1 MNKKS
6 HLKYDISDLVKD
18 SSYIKNDECKIIQKL
33 SLPKIYNERSL
44 DELKRGVVIDVEA
57 TGLAIGYD
65 DIIQIALLPFEYE
78 IPSGNIIRVFKEEA
92 YEGLR
97 EPNIPITAEASLIT
111 GITNEMVKNKNID
124 NQVVSEIVN
133 NADIIIAHNA
143 FFDRPMVEQHW
154 DCFKKIPWSC
164 TFSSINWLE
173 EGFNSAKLEL
183 LGIKFGWYYDGH
195 TALNDCE
202 ACLALLSE
210 TLPKSNKTVLSACR
224 EYAIN
229 KSYLIRA
236 LNAPYDK
243 RQLLRRRGYRWR
255 PADQPNGKVWW
266 KELSSH
272 KEESI
277 WLNSKIYKTRI
288 NIPITEVTALDRYS
302 DRIWEFD

>member
-1 MNKKS
+1 MKINNISFVVDKPFQNNVLFEKEFNDLDFTFWNY
-6 HLKYDISDLVKD
+6 LKQSFNSLSINVNTNDIFD
-18 SSYIKNDECKIIQKL
+18 
-33 SLPKIYNERSL
+33 P
-44 DELKRGVVIDVEA
+44 
-57 TGLAIGYD
+57 
-65 DIIQIALLPFEYE
+65 
-78 IPSGNIIRVFKEEA
+78 
-92 YEGLR
+92 
-97 EPNIPITAEASLIT
+97 
-111 GITNEMVKNKNID
+111 
-124 NQVVSEIVN
+124 N

-154 DCFKKIPWSC
+154 NCFKKIPWSC
-164 TFSSINWLE
+164 TFSSINWLK

-183 LGIKFGWYYDGH
+183 LGINFGWYYDGH

-236 LNAPYDK
+236 LDAPYDK

-266 KELSSH
+266 KELPSF
-272 KEESI
+272 KEEAI
-277 WLNSKIYKTRI
+277 WLNSKIYNTRI
-288 NIPITEVTALDRYS
+288 NIPIIEVTALDRYS